1 MMKKEMMNPFLSC
14 DMKTLSCLGLA
25 ITVLLVI
32 AAGCTHS
39 EKYSTA
45 ETPAPATGNAEMT
58 GVLATVT
65 AGIQESLNDID
76 SRVLGAA
83 TALGKTGIS
92 GPATGPIL
100 EKTALSH
107 PAIQDIITY
116 DTGGVVRAAEPG
128 SVRDLVGRNLTGQE
142 IVRKALQ
149 EQRPL
154 MSDLFSLTEGGA
166 GAVITRP
173 VHAQDGT
180 FIGVVSLA
188 FSPPALIAPIAA
200 NATSGTPFSVMVTEK
215 GGRILYDAD
224 PAQVGKET
232 FNETMFA
239 GFPEILDIARNLPGN
254 RTGHATY
261 SFSGSGSQNPVRKE
275 TSWSTVSLHGTEWR
289 VFVIREI

>member
-1 MMKKEMMNPFLSC
+1 MKKEMMNRSLSRG
-14 DMKTLSCLGLA
+14 MKTLSFLGLA
-25 ITVLLVI
+25 ITLLLVL

-39 EKYSTA
+39 EKYTVT
-45 ETPAPATGNAEMT
+45 ETPAPITGNAEMT
-58 GVLATVT
+58 GALAAVT
-65 AGIQESLNDID
+65 TEIQESLNDID
-76 SRVLGAA
+76 NQVSGAA

-92 GPATGPIL
+92 GPAAEAIL
-100 EKTALSH
+100 ERAALSH

-116 DTGGVVRAAEPG
+116 DTGGIVRAAEPG
-128 SVRDLVGRNLTGQE
+128 GARDLVGRNLTGQE

-166 GAVITRP
+166 GAVIAYP

-188 FSPPALIAPIAA
+188 FSPPALVTPIAGD
-200 NATSGTPFSVMVTEK
+200 ATSGTPFSVMVTET

-261 SFSGSGSQNPVRKE
+261 SFSGSGSKNVIRKE
-275 TSWSTVSLHGTEWR
+275 AFWSTVSLHGTEWR